1 MGFEDGAE
9 DLLKAPAELETSN
22 DGSPDQ
28 PLQRAYTS
36 YNALHD
42 FDRTKAE
49 SYKQQYGDMYFLR
62 LAKLKPAVEKAAA
75 EEWEGYELAGD
86 ILHRVDRV
94 LDVRQGELCW
104 VVGTVYLDMPLKP
117 NILEDISK
125 DHWIAAPPP
134 RLKYISPDGSDKV
147 MLEDESGRLRLVG
160 AALESELLVTGCI
173 IAVMGTEKASGDFE
187 VIEIKVPDLPRQPAR
202 WALDK
207 KGKALEAQREKER
220 QEENKKAKR
229 DSAESRNSKIALVS
243 GLGIT
248 GDDGDT
254 LSLDLLMEFL
264 LGESMS
270 PALQATASTISRLV
284 IAGDSLSEAS
294 PIPIARED
302 GTINLAS
309 KDKKASA
316 SKKYGYDAST
326 YNPAPT
332 AQLDTFLSTLLPSLP
347 VTLLPGA
354 SDPADVQLPQRPL
367 HPALFSTSRNFS
379 GPPTTTIEQMS
390 QNESSSLPLHPAT
403 NPLYASISGRLVL
416 ATSGQP
422 LGDISKYLEF
432 PNEPA
437 GYVRGNIDL
446 MEATLRWRHI
456 APTAPDTLQSYP
468 YQDREPF
475 VIADGKCPALYVSG
489 CAEDGFSTRVV
500 RGIGEAPDGS
510 DFPQVRCVCVPR
522 FKRTGEVVLVDMET
536 LEVEVVRLGVW
547 NGGKGDE

>member
-1 MGFEDGAE
+1 M
-9 DLLKAPAELETSN
+9 
-22 DGSPDQ
+22 
-28 PLQRAYTS
+28 
-36 YNALHD
+36 
-42 FDRTKAE
+42 
-49 SYKQQYGDMYFLR
+49 
-62 LAKLKPAVEKAAA
+62 
-75 EEWEGYELAGD
+75 
-86 ILHRVDRV
+86 

-173 IAVMGTEKASGDFE
+173 IAVMGTEKANGDFE
-187 VIEIKVPDLPRQPAR
+187 VIEIKVPDVSRQPER

-207 KGKALEAQREKER
+207 KGKALQAQREQER
-220 QEENKKAKR
+220 QEANKKAKS
-229 DSAESRNSKIALVS
+229 DGAESRNSKIALVS

-254 LSLDLLMEFL
+254 LALDLLMEFL
-264 LGESMS
+264 LGESLS
-270 PALQATASTISRLV
+270 PAMQATASTISRLV

-294 PIPIARED
+294 PIPLARED
-302 GTINLAS
+302 GAER
-309 KDKKASA
+309 DKKASA
-316 SKKYGYDAST
+316 SKKYGYDASS

-354 SDPADVQLPQRPL
+354 SDPADVQLPQRPM

-379 GPPTTTIEQMS
+379 GPPTTTTEQTS
-390 QNESSSLPLHPAT
+390 QNEQSSLPLHPAT

-416 ATSGQP
+416 ATAGQP
-422 LGDISKYLEF
+422 LADISKYLEF
-432 PNEPA
+432 PNELS
-437 GYVRGNIDL
+437 GYVRGTVDL

-475 VIADGKCPALYVSG
+475 VIADGQCPALYVSG
-489 CAEDGFSTRVV
+489 CAEDGFDTRVV
-500 RGIGEAPDGS
+500 KGVGEAS
-510 DFPQVRCVCVPR
+510 EVRCVCVPR
-522 FKRTGEVVLVDMET
+522 FKKTGEIVLVDMET
-536 LEVEVVRLGVW
+536 LEVEVLRLGTW
-547 NGGKGDE
+547 SGG